1 MKRLLF
7 LVLALMAIV
16 APMASVVSADDS
28 TTHSTNEIQ
37 AP

>member
-7 LVLALMAIV
+7 IVLALMAIA
-16 APMASVVSADDS
+16 APLASVARADNS

>member
-7 LVLALMAIV
+7 LVLALLAMA
-16 APMASVVSADDS
+16 APMASVASADDS
-28 TTHSTNEIQ
+28 TTHSTGEIQ